1 MNEEIL
7 KGDLMIYK
15 ERQEKIQN
23 LVDIAFTKGL
33 VEAVAVARAYKDP
46 YILDE
51 FHDLLTKDD
60 AFKALV
66 SQKLLDELKS

>member
-1 MNEEIL
+1 MGEKIL
-7 KGDLMIYK
+7 DNSADADKDK
-15 ERQEKIQN
+15 QEKIQN
-23 LVDIAFTKGL
+23 LINITFEKGL
-33 VEAVAVARAYKDP
+33 VAAVTAARAYKDP

-66 SQKLLDELKS
+66 DQKLLDELKS

>member
-1 MNEEIL
+1 MT
-7 KGDLMIYK
+7 DK

-33 VEAVAVARAYKDP
+33 VEAVAAARAYKDP